1 MADTNRNTFDRPDT
15 FFGICEAM
23 AQDFGFN
30 PLWLWLAFVPAIFFF
45 PFQAPFAYL
54 GLGVIVWASRTL
66 FPAPAT
72 SSDAVADAPVSVAEV
87 AAMPAAAAPQTD
99 AAERREPVLLAA

>member
-30 PLWLWLAFVPAIFFF
+30 PLWLRLAFVPAIFFF
-45 PFQAPFAYL
+45 PFQA
-54 GLGVIVWASRTL
+54 RTL